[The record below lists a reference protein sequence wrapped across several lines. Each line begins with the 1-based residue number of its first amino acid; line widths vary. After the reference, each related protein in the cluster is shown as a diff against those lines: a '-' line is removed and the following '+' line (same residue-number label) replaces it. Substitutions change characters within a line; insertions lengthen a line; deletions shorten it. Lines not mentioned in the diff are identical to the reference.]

1 MEHSQN
7 LSELALALARAQ
19 GEIQDAKKDLVN
31 GTFGSNYADLT
42 STWSACRRALSSNGL
57 SVIQIPLNDGL
68 ETMLLHSSG
77 QFIKGFIHFPPEDK
91 ANESDLATPVQRLG
105 TVITYLRRYAL
116 ASMVGVAPKGE
127 DTDGQIISFNKIPM
141 PKKVEN
147 SKIIEI
153 TREAKN
159 A

>member
-77 QFIKGFIHFPPEDK
+77 QFIKGVMPFPEDNT
-91 ANESDLATPVQRLG
+91 NESTLATPVQRLG
-105 TVITYLRRYAL
+105 TVVTYIRRYML

-127 DTDGQIISFNKIPM
+127 DTDGQIISFNKMPM
-141 PKKVEN
+141 PKKVET
-147 SKIIEI
+147 SKVVEI
-153 TREAKN
+153 PREAKN